1 MIPRKSAFI
10 YYYDIASKV
19 IEDFKRYKDD
29 TNTNSV
35 QTSKH
40 QIENASAVV
49 NNIKQVWRD
58 LISIWVFF
66 PIFPLQI

>member
-10 YYYDIASKV
+10 YCYDIASKV

-40 QIENASAVV
+40 QIENASAMV
-49 NNIKQVWRD
+49 NNIKQV
-58 LISIWVFF
+58 
-66 PIFPLQI
+66 